1 MVQRVLLFCL
11 LFCTS
16 FWRTFTNA
24 APFHLELQVP
34 NIINPFRIRKP
45 FRNLWSHLTFKQ
57 KVIASLQDE
66 ILILERQLRKSKQET
81 SQLRTLLQ
89 HQQQTRRRGDS
100 TQVLQSVQ
108 VVNTLKEE
116 LKLLTQQCTEME
128 KTKIRLEKVL
138 KEEEK
143 RYELLQEEMEALKQN
158 HEEQLHQVQMEE
170 EAKLE
175 CVRKDLLEK
184 AKQQVAT
191 VQEQHSVDIQK
202 EIKKIQIESEKAMQR
217 KQEKLQ
223 QMTKLYNQSQ
233 AALQIKEKEAEADLA
248 KLRKEVQAERK
259 RGEEAV
265 EKEKIKMRK
274 LVKALAAKEKK
285 ELDAMKKKNKADVS
299 GGRTGRATGSQRTN
313 VSIRAGKRTKH

>member
-1 MVQRVLLFCL
+1 M
-11 LFCTS
+11 
-16 FWRTFTNA
+16 
-24 APFHLELQVP
+24 
-34 NIINPFRIRKP
+34 
-45 FRNLWSHLTFKQ
+45 
-57 KVIASLQDE
+57 
-66 ILILERQLRKSKQET
+66 
-81 SQLRTLLQ
+81 
-89 HQQQTRRRGDS
+89 
-100 TQVLQSVQ
+100 
-108 VVNTLKEE
+108 VNTLKEE